1 MEGGGWGNVL
11 FLSEGK
17 DWSPSDL
24 DDASSVGES
33 ESRVAESSV
42 GGAELGEWP
51 PSDPSP
57 LEEGGEEGEAGHGYK
72 GVETHVHLA
81 CHSGNGER

>member
-1 MEGGGWGNVL
+1 MRGRCVWFV
-11 FLSEGK
+11 SEGNC
-17 DWSPSDL
+17 WSPSDL

-33 ESRVAESSV
+33 ESHVAESSV

-57 LEEGGEEGEAGHGYK
+57 LEEGGEEGE
-72 GVETHVHLA
+72 
-81 CHSGNGER
+81 CDHS